1 VKLAVVKSE
10 AEDSVV
16 KPVTND
22 EVEGVDE
29 EEDDD
34 DDGQKEEV
42 EGVDEE
48 EDDDDDGQEEE
59 VEGVDEE
66 EDDDDDGQEE
76 ESEEDDQEEE
86 AEEDL
91 QEKPT
96 PSKKNKRKKN
106 KPTKPLGHDA
116 SMQKLSKLFPKLHQ
130 IPYEHYHTT
139 GAHAIVEVGNVVTKL
154 IMIRDYRAFNKSSK
168 FRGFF
173 YVDLHVSNM

>member
-1 VKLAVVKSE
+1 MKPAVVKSE

-34 DDGQKEEV
+34 DEE
-42 EGVDEE
+42 EDDEDEE

-59 VEGVDEE
+59 AEEDDEDEE
-66 EDDDDDGQEE
+66 EDDDDQEE
-76 ESEEDDQEEE
+76 EAEEDDQEED

-96 PSKKNKRKKN
+96 PSKNNKRKKN